1 MKSIRQL
8 FRQPLKT
15 ASGIL
20 LVALAVAILVT
31 CVGQY
36 AATRLTRANV
46 DDNYDTVALLS
57 DEYFW
62 ENTPGH
68 RVHHSILPEVYQNWI
83 DDTVLKR
90 SDLVKQES
98 YSEVY
103 SAYIPGVSP
112 DNFSQYENGDC
123 MDFYSPS
130 NCVGNPYRC
139 AVLEVTLTKLGTVI
153 DEDTVN
159 YATPDDPVGQDFRNY
174 INLLCVGTVE
184 RAIGLEQGFT
194 SPVGKTIVI
203 MVRAFDEDAL
213 AAFNLEEGHRYLVYG
228 MDYTDVDGE
237 AKQSKV
243 ITYPTLFEDLFG
255 PAPLGLNGPEYD
267 SIRKRFDC
275 FMTVC
280 DYSALPVMYS
290 SGGKFELRNDLREK
304 CYLDADGLHKTYIP
318 AEEFIPN
325 YTVPTIVRLDG
336 TAEEVL
342 ESDNGVLWRQVLE
355 DMKIHNHG
363 FPVMAVDKLGYQVT
377 FARQNA
383 RIVDGRSFTEAER
396 ANGSRVCVISQ
407 EVAALNGLN
416 IGDTIEMQTY
426 TYDPNIEAQYYD
438 LVSETR
444 FPSAAIYSRTL
455 GFTSEMESYE
465 IVGIYRQKDAWQNRE
480 DAYGITPNVIF
491 VPKGSIS
498 GHKLT
503 GSSGIYYTLV
513 LQNGKMEEF
522 QTLQEEAGYPD
533 LFICYDQGYM
543 DIVNGLDAY
552 EGISQ
557 QVFFIGIGAY
567 AAVMLLFILLFPLRQ
582 RATLATMGSLGASR
596 ARKITHLLL
605 SSIGIIVPGSALG
618 AVMGIL
624 TWDKVAAELMASVNV
639 SIPLEADM
647 LVTAPLVALV
657 QLFAA
662 VIGILILS
670 LLITGSKNMMK
681 RK

>member
-36 AATRLTRANV
+36 TATSLTRAEL

-68 RVHHSILPEVYQNWI
+68 RVHHSILPEEYQNWI
-83 DDTVLKR
+83 DDTVTNR
-90 SDLVKQES
+90 SDLIKQES

-103 SAYIPGVSP
+103 SAYAPDISP
-112 DNFSQYENGDC
+112 DNFSKYENGDL
-123 MDFYSPS
+123 MDFYRPHS
-130 NCVGNPYRC
+130 CIGNPYRC
-139 AVLEVTLTKLGTVI
+139 AVLEVTLNKLGTVI

-159 YATPDDPVGQDFRNY
+159 YATPDDPVGQDFRKY
-174 INLLCVGTVE
+174 INILFAGTVD
-184 RAIGLEQGFT
+184 RVIGLEKGFA

-203 MVRAFDEDAL
+203 MVRVYDEEELAAL
-213 AAFNLEEGHRYLVYG
+213 ALEEGQRYLVYG

-237 AKQSKV
+237 AKYSKV

-255 PAPLGLNGPEYD
+255 PVLKGLNGPEYD
-267 SIRKRFDC
+267 SILKKFDC
-275 FMTVC
+275 YMTAC
-280 DYSALPVMYS
+280 DYSALPIMCS
-290 SGGKFELRNDLREK
+290 SDGKFELKNDLRETS
-304 CYLDADGLHKTYIP
+304 YMDENGMHMTYIA
-318 AEEFIPN
+318 AEEYIPN
-325 YTVPTIVRLDG
+325 YTVPTIAKLNG
-336 TAEEVL
+336 TVEEYL
-342 ESDNGVLWRQVLE
+342 ESKNGGLWRQVLE
-355 DMKIHNHG
+355 EMEISNHG
-363 FPVMAVDKLGYQVT
+363 FPVLAVDKLGYQVV
-377 FARQNA
+377 FARQKA
-383 RIVDGRSFTEAER
+383 RIVEGRDFTEKER
-396 ANGSRVCVISQ
+396 TNGSRVCIISQ
-407 EVAALNGLN
+407 QLASENGLQV
-416 IGDTIEMQTY
+416 GDTIEMRSY
-426 TYDPNIEAQYYD
+426 GIDPNIEVQYSD
-438 LVSETR
+438 LLSGTR
-444 FPSAAIYSRTL
+444 LPSAAVYSRAL
-455 GFTSEMESYE
+455 GFTSESESYE

-498 GHKLT
+498 GDKLT
-503 GSSGIYYTLV
+503 RDSGIYYTLV
-513 LQNGKMEEF
+513 LHNGMLEEF
-522 QTLQEEAGYPD
+522 QALQEEAGYPD

-552 EGISQ
+552 EDISQ
-557 QVFFIGIGAY
+557 QVFFVGIGAY

-605 SSIGIIVPGSALG
+605 SSIGILIPGSIAG
-618 AVMGIL
+618 AVIGIL
-624 TWDKVAAELMASVNV
+624 SWDKVAAELMASVNV

-670 LLITGSKNMMK
+670 VLITGSKNMMK

>member
-8 FRQPLKT
+8 FRHPLKT

-36 AATRLTRANV
+36 TATSLTRAEL

-68 RVHHSILPEVYQNWI
+68 RVHHSILPEEYQNWI
-83 DDTVLKR
+83 DDTVTNR
-90 SDLVKQES
+90 SDLIKQES

-103 SAYIPGVSP
+103 SAYAPDISP
-112 DNFSQYENGDC
+112 DNFSKYENGDL
-123 MDFYSPS
+123 MDFYRPHS
-130 NCVGNPYRC
+130 CIGNPYRC
-139 AVLEVTLTKLGTVI
+139 AVLEVTLNKLGTVI
-153 DEDTVN
+153 DEGTVN
-159 YATPDDPVGQDFRNY
+159 YSTPDDPVGQDIKKY
-174 INLLCVGTVE
+174 INILFAGTVD
-184 RAIGLEQGFT
+184 RVIGLEKGFA

-203 MVRAFDEDAL
+203 MVRVFDEDAL
-213 AAFNLEEGHRYLVYG
+213 AALSLEEGQRYLVYG

-237 AKQSKV
+237 AKCSKV

-255 PAPLGLNGPEYD
+255 AAPIGLNGPEYD
-267 SIRKRFDC
+267 SILKQFDC
-275 FMTVC
+275 YMTVC
-280 DYSALPVMYS
+280 DYSALPVLYS
-290 SGGKFELRNDLREK
+290 SNGKFEMRNDLRETS
-304 CYLDADGLHKTYIP
+304 YLDADGMHMTYT
-318 AEEFIPN
+318 ATEEFIPN
-325 YTVPTIVRLDG
+325 YIVPTIDKLDG
-336 TAEEVL
+336 TAEELLESENGNLWRRVL
-342 ESDNGVLWRQVLE
+342 EEMEIS
-355 DMKIHNHG
+355 NHG
-363 FPVMAVDKLGYQVT
+363 FPVLAVDKLGYQVV
-377 FARQNA
+377 FARQKA
-383 RIVDGRSFTEAER
+383 RIVDGRDFTEKER
-396 ANGSRVCVISQ
+396 TNGSNVCVISQ
-407 EVAALNGLN
+407 ELATENGLQV
-416 IGDTIEMQTY
+416 GDTIEMRSY
-426 TYDPNIEAQYYD
+426 GIDPNIEVQYSD
-438 LVSETR
+438 LLSGTR
-444 FPSAAIYSRTL
+444 FPSAAVYSRAL
-455 GFTSEMESYE
+455 GFTSEPENYE

-498 GHKLT
+498 GDKLT
-503 GSSGIYYTLV
+503 RDSGIYYTLV
-513 LQNGKMEEF
+513 LHNGQMEAF
-522 QTLQEEAGYPD
+522 QALQEEAGYPD

-582 RATLATMGSLGASR
+582 RATLDTMGSLGASR

-605 SSIGIIVPGSALG
+605 SSIGILIPGSVAG
-618 AVMGIL
+618 AVIG
-624 TWDKVAAELMASVNV
+624 TYVWDKVAAELMASVNV

-647 LVTAPLVALV
+647 LVTAPLISLA
-657 QLFAA
+657 QLLTS
-662 VIGILILS
+662 VIVIMILS
-670 LLITGSKNMMK
+670 VLITGSKKMMK